1 MSGSLSS
8 KQWWTVLKTFISQNN
23 SCIPSLENDGVVYS
37 EETDKANLLN
47 NFFRDQTVLIDKDA
61 VLPDIVPY
69 TVKSQLQSLIFLPY
83 EVKEILIALPIG
95 KTIGPEEISN
105 RVLKELSS
113 ELSSP
118 LCSFCNY
125 SLSVGEIPDIFKEAH
140 VCPVP
145 KGGDLSIISI
155 IEQFPY

>member
-1 MSGSLSS
+1 M
-8 KQWWTVLKTFISQNN
+8 KIFISQNN
-23 SCIPSLENDGVVYS
+23 SSCIPPLENDGVVYN

-47 NFFRDQTVLIDKDA
+47 NFFREQTVLNDKDA

-69 TVKSQLQSLIFLPY
+69 TVQSQLQSLIFSPD

-95 KTIGPEEISN
+95 KATGPDEISN
-105 RVLKELSS
+105 RVLNALSS

-118 LCSFCNY
+118 LCSFFNY
-125 SLSVGEIPDIFKEAH
+125 SLSFGEVPDIFKEAH

-145 KGGDLSIISI
+145 KCGDL
-155 IEQFPY
+155 

>member
-47 NFFRDQTVLIDKDA
+47 NFFRDQTVLNDKDA

-95 KTIGPEEISN
+95 KTTGPDEISN
-105 RVLKELSS
+105 RVLKNYLLNFLHHFVLFAIILLVLVKFLIFSKRLMCALSQKM
-113 ELSSP
+113 ETYQLFQ
-118 LCSFCNY
+118 L
-125 SLSVGEIPDIFKEAH
+125 
-140 VCPVP
+140 
-145 KGGDLSIISI
+145 
-155 IEQFPY
+155 